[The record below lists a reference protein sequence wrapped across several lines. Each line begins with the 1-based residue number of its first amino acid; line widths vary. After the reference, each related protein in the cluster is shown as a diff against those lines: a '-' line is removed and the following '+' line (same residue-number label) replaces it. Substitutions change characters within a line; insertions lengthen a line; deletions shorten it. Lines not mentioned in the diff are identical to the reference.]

1 MSEKRIPD
9 ETKARVDGIVARFN
23 QTELRNPNVFF
34 FTRYRGKYLYL
45 DRDDYG
51 HVGPRCRLTY
61 TGDMEHWEFAI
72 FKYSDERY
80 DPDEWMFPGAGH
92 IDGTVEGA
100 LKACVEAY
108 P

>member
-9 ETKARVDGIVARFN
+9 KIKARVDEIVARFN
-23 QTELRNPNVFF
+23 QSELGDPNVFF
-34 FTRYRGKYLYL
+34 STRYRGKYLYL

-51 HVGPRCRLTY
+51 YVGPRCRLTY
-61 TGDMEHWEFAI
+61 ASDMDSWKFAI
-72 FKYSDERY
+72 FKYSNERY
-80 DPDEWMFPGAGH
+80 APDEWMFPGSEY
-92 IDGTVEGA
+92 IDGTIESD